1 MNTTSQPLVCSRMP
15 VSGTYAGEDPESVD
29 LRDLP
34 TVTARNQRSARKGLR
49 RGGGRTFLLAVL
61 ALTPISLTACGAS
74 DEEQVAETVKR
85 FYRATAEGDGEEA
98 CDQLTDSARGAAGP
112 GQCEA
117 AIEQMGAI
125 GGPATKRRFEAVA
138 VRGTEVRG
146 KQATTNAVLAG
157 QTPVAL
163 RLRQVDGVWK
173 LESLGFES
181 GGAI

>member
-1 MNTTSQPLVCSRMP
+1 MS
-15 VSGTYAGEDPESVD
+15 
-29 LRDLP
+29 
-34 TVTARNQRSARKGLR
+34 ARNQRSTRKWLR
-49 RGGGRTFLLAVL
+49 RGGGHPLLFAAL
-61 ALTPISLTACGAS
+61 ALAPIFVSACGS

-85 FYRATAEGDGEEA
+85 FYQATSEGDGEEA

-112 GQCEA
+112 GECEA
-117 AIEQMGAI
+117 AIEQMGEL
-125 GGPATKRRFEAVA
+125 GGAATKRRLEAVA

-146 KQATTNAVLAG
+146 NQATTQAVVAG
-157 QTPVAL
+157 QSPVAL

>member
-1 MNTTSQPLVCSRMP
+1 MI
-15 VSGTYAGEDPESVD
+15 
-29 LRDLP
+29 
-34 TVTARNQRSARKGLR
+34 ARHQRSPRKRLR
-49 RGGGRTFLLAVL
+49 RGCGHPLLLAVL
-61 ALTPISLTACGAS
+61 VLAPILFTACGAS

-98 CDQLTDSARGAAGP
+98 CDQLTDSARQAAGP

-117 AIEQMGAI
+117 AIEQLGELGGA
-125 GGPATKRRFEAVA
+125 ATKRRFEAVA

-146 KQATTNAVLAG
+146 KQATTKAVVAG
-157 QTPVAL
+157 QSPVAL

>member
-1 MNTTSQPLVCSRMP
+1 MI
-15 VSGTYAGEDPESVD
+15 
-29 LRDLP
+29 
-34 TVTARNQRSARKGLR
+34 ARNQRSARKWLR
-49 RGGGRTFLLAVL
+49 RGGGRPLVFAVL
-61 ALTPISLTACGAS
+61 ALTPISVTACGAS

-98 CDQLTDSARGAAGP
+98 CDQLTDSAREAAGP

-117 AIEQMGAI
+117 AIEQLGELGGA
-125 GGPATKRRFEAVA
+125 ATRRRFEAVA
-138 VRGTEVRG
+138 VRGTEVQG
-146 KQATTNAVLAG
+146 KQARTSAVLAG
-157 QTPVAL
+157 QSPVAL